1 MLATALFH
9 SPLESG
15 VVVVFDMIVGAAW
28 QVTGDFRP
36 AIAIYRMEFEDL
48 DILFV
53 RPLHLLDTWV
63 QMIVPP

>member
-1 MLATALFH
+1 M
-9 SPLESG
+9 
-15 VVVVFDMIVGAAW
+15 VFDMIVGAAW